1 MATLYRRFASAGLAL
16 CALIVLGT
24 VAAAAAPVP
33 KNENILLITID
44 TLRYDRVGILSSK
57 YVRTPNIDAL
67 ARRSVIFTHAYAQS
81 TLTRPSHTN
90 ILTGTTPLYHGVSD
104 NPGFKLETR
113 YLTLSKFLADKGYKT
128 SAFIGNFI
136 LDARFGLDQGFD
148 LYDDDAGE
156 TAFGDFGFVERS
168 ADKVIQPAISWISG
182 QSNKWL
188 CWLHLFD
195 PHEPYAPPEPFKT
208 EYAKDP
214 YSGEVAFVDAQLGR
228 LFSFLEKSGAL
239 DKTIIILTSDHG
251 EAFGEKDE
259 IRHGFFAYNNVL
271 QIPLIIYYPGDEAKV
286 VSENACHVD
295 IFPTVCDLL
304 DLPAP
309 SHLQGE
315 SLLPVIAGRERQK
328 KMIYFESLSPHYFL
342 DAAPLTGY
350 IEGKLKYIDQPIKEL
365 YDLSTDPLEVRNV
378 ANTVDTGRFAKNLD
392 TLKKSLKGKG
402 TTQDI
407 EGRSSDIRPLME
419 SLGYLSGKPTKNK
432 VYGIQDDLKSL
443 YPLMAQLRMAVD
455 YFQSGRQ
462 DMAVKML
469 NTILRIRPSYIT
481 AYTALADCYYNL
493 KRFDEAVATLKNGLS
508 KNPDN
513 LSLTGR
519 LGETLVMVK
528 KYADAFG
535 PLQEAA
541 RRDPNNP
548 DYFNYLGLAF
558 MGTGELKEA
567 EDKFHAALLLE
578 PDLNPVFNNLGY
590 LSLMFYVKTS
600 EDKYLDDA
608 IDYFDRALA
617 EQPDLLPAKKGK
629 EAAVNYK
636 LHRYRA
642 S

>member
-1 MATLYRRFASAGLAL
+1 MTTFYRKLAAAGLAF

-24 VAAAAAPVP
+24 AAAAAAPVP
-33 KNENILLITID
+33 KDANILIITID
-44 TLRYDRVGILSSK
+44 TLRYDRLGILSSK
-57 YVRTPNIDAL
+57 YVKTPNIDAL

-104 NPGFKLETR
+104 NPGFKLESR

-128 SAFIGNFI
+128 GAFIGNFI

-156 TAFGDFGFVERS
+156 TAFGDFGFVERP
-168 ADKVIQPAISWISG
+168 ADKVIQPAVSWIMG
-182 QSNKWL
+182 QSNKWF
-188 CWLHLFD
+188 CWIHLFD

-239 DKTIIILTSDHG
+239 DKTIIIITSDHG

-271 QIPLIIYYPGDEAKV
+271 HIPLIIYYPGDDAKV

-304 DLPAP
+304 DVPAP

-315 SLLPVIAGRERQK
+315 SLLPIIAGRERQK
-328 KMIYFESLSPHYFL
+328 KLIYFESLSPHYFL

-350 IEGKLKYIDQPIKEL
+350 LEGNLKYIDQPIKEL
-365 YDLSTDPLEVRNV
+365 YDLSTDPLEVRNI
-378 ANTVDTGRFAKNLD
+378 ANTVDIGRFAKALD

-407 EGRSSDIRPLME
+407 EGKSSDIRPLME

-443 YPLMAQLRMAVD
+443 YPLMAQLRMAID

-493 KRFDEAVATLKNGLS
+493 KRFDEAVATIKNGLS

-513 LSLTGR
+513 LSLTGH
-519 LGETLVMVK
+519 LGETLVMIK

-548 DYFNYLGLAF
+548 DYLNYLGLAF
-558 MGTGELKEA
+558 MGTGDLKEA
-567 EDKFHAALLLE
+567 EDKFHAALLIE

-590 LSLMFYVKTS
+590 LYLTLYMKTS

-608 IDYFDRALA
+608 IENFDRALA
-617 EQPDLLPAKKGK
+617 EQPDLVSAKKGK

-636 LHRYRA
+636 LHRFRE